1 MKKFFVL
8 LLVASSCAP
17 VYVPNVRNSPL
28 FSKAGEFQ
36 GSMQFGNGID
46 LQGAVSVTNHIGVM
60 ANYSFAERNKNNY
73 DSDDEMGYHYHNF
86 FEGGLGYYE
95 NQGNWCYEVFAGY
108 GKGKGASYDEY
119 DWWAGQSE
127 RATGEFERY
136 FIQPAFGLNKKVM
149 HVSFIPRISMV
160 DFTSFSNDVVSYP
173 IEEDPVVFIEPAVAG
188 KVNLMD
194 NHFFFVF
201 QAGFS
206 IPATTTYFEY
216 RPFQISTGIGFRLGG
231 VNKTK
236 ESEK

>member
-73 DSDDEMGYHYHNF
+73 DSDDEMGYHYHKF
-86 FEGGLGYYE
+86 LEGGLGYYE

-108 GKGKGASYDEY
+108 GKGKGISYDEY
-119 DWWAGQSE
+119 EWWGAQSE

-149 HVSFIPRISMV
+149 HVSFIPRISLV
-160 DFTSFSNDVVSYP
+160 DFTTFSNDIVSYP
-173 IEEDPVVFIEPAVAG
+173 IEADPVVFIEPAVAG

-194 NHFFFVF
+194 NHFFFIF

-206 IPATTTYFEY
+206 IPATETYFEY
-216 RPFQISTGIGFRLGG
+216 RPFQLSTGIGFRLGG